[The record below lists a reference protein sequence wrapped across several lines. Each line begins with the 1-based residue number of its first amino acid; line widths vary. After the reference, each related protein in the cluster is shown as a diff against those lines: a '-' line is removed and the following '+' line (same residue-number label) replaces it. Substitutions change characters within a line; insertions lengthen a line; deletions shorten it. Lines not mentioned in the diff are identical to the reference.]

1 MPAKRPR
8 VLQTF
13 NREPVEIVVQ
23 AHDAVAGLRGND
35 YFPGPRGSGLH
46 HLGEDYVI
54 QVRRYLCRAC
64 RRTVSLLP
72 EFLLPY
78 LRFAIEGI
86 ASFLK
91 ARLWS
96 GQTLKAAAESAHQS
110 TMPYRRAKMPC
121 RRGQQWV

>member
-46 HLGEDYVI
+46 HLGEDYVV

-64 RRTVSLLP
+64 RFRGSCAEP
-72 EFLLPY
+72 PA
-78 LRFAIEGI
+78 RSGRI
-86 ASFLK
+86 SFHPGHSCW
-91 ARLWS
+91 RS
-96 GQTLKAAAESAHQS
+96 GSQCCSGPFHTFH
-110 TMPYRRAKMPC
+110 M
-121 RRGQQWV
+121 GV

>member
-1 MPAKRPR
+1 MQG
-8 VLQTF
+8 VSTYG
-13 NREPVEIVVQ
+13 V
-23 AHDAVAGLRGND
+23 AV
-35 YFPGPRGSGLH
+35 
-46 HLGEDYVI
+46 
-54 QVRRYLCRAC
+54 
-64 RRTVSLLP
+64 P

>member
-13 NREPVEIVVQ
+13 NRETDEIVVQ
-23 AHDAVAGLRGND
+23 PHDAVAGLRGND

-64 RRTVSLLP
+64 RRTVSL
-72 EFLLPY
+72 Y
-78 LRFAIEGI
+78 RSSYCHICVSRWRGSRRF
-86 ASFLK
+86 
-91 ARLWS
+91 
-96 GQTLKAAAESAHQS
+96 
-110 TMPYRRAKMPC
+110 
-121 RRGQQWV
+121 